1 MGRAASWRGRWRD
14 SSPLRGQTYPSL
26 TMGWLWQKHGNIQG
40 RQVFP
45 SLGVHCNGSGGI
57 PWPHLA
63 SCPAS
68 HYSLGRRWVTW
79 WANKSPLSVS
89 WMGGAHLSRISEDS
103 LVSLPHPLFPS
114 QVCSFAD
121 CNELSGWFLWSPAW
135 IWGVNKPTWAVTQK
149 CSSHK
154 GDNSA
159 PSISRLCL
167 VSETEGR
174 GDINFA
180 PSKPQLTKWE
190 LRWLIS
196 SFPCFWDK
204 STNNKNRISI
214 FTGWFRDV
222 PIPLQMASRSD
233 PVAETNTPL

>member
-1 MGRAASWRGRWRD
+1 MKGLI
-14 SSPLRGQTYPSL
+14 SPEGTDAPLPDYGL
-26 TMGWLWQKHGNIQG
+26 TMTETREHSGETS
-40 RQVFP
+40 FP
-45 SLGVHCNGSGGI
+45 QSRCSLQWVRGF

-121 CNELSGWFLWSPAW
+121 CNVLSGWFLWSPAW

-159 PSISRLCL
+159 PSTSRLCL

-180 PSKPQLTKWE
+180 PSKPQLTKMRAAMINIIISLF
-190 LRWLIS
+190 LRQIYQQQKQDFHLHWLIQRR
-196 SFPCFWDK
+196 P
-204 STNNKNRISI
+204 
-214 FTGWFRDV
+214 
-222 PIPLQMASRSD
+222 
-233 PVAETNTPL
+233 NTPANGLKIRPCSGN